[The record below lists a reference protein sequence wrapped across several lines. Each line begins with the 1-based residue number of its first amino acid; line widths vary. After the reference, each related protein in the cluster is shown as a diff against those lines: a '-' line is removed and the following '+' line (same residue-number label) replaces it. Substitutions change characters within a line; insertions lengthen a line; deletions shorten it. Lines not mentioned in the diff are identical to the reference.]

1 LILKDTPSFL
11 GREGVPFMI
20 NTVGRLGPCPI
31 GYWPV
36 VRETDRAGPGEP
48 AQGGPRAD
56 REFDVVVFGAS
67 GFVGRLV
74 AQQLARHVPAGARIA
89 VAGRSRDRVEAVRAG
104 IGVPWPVLTADSA
117 DAPSIRELA
126 GSTGVVVSTVGPYAR
141 HGLPL
146 VSACAEA
153 GTDYA
158 DLTGEVLFVRQSLA
172 AAHDRAC
179 ATGARIVHSC
189 GFDSVP
195 SDLAVL
201 LLADRAAAAGAGELT
216 DVDLLVRE
224 VRGGLSG
231 GTIDSLRTQLRETR
245 ENPELRRVAAD
256 PYALS
261 PDRAAEPDLGR
272 QPDVGPPA
280 RLPDGT
286 WVAPFVMA
294 PYNTR
299 VVRRSNALLD
309 HRYGRALRYRE
320 FVATG
325 RSWWSPIAAAAVTA
339 GQALVGVGVA
349 QSWLS
354 PVVDRVL
361 PSPGRGPSEKTRQE
375 GHFRL
380 EVRAA
385 TTSGARYRATVAAS
399 GDPGYAATSVMLAES
414 ALELVATRHDR
425 QRGGVLTPAV
435 ALGHGL
441 VDRLRARGFAF
452 DVRPTPR

>member
-1 LILKDTPSFL
+1 
-11 GREGVPFMI
+11 M
-20 NTVGRLGPCPI
+20 
-31 GYWPV
+31 
-36 VRETDRAGPGEP
+36 
-48 AQGGPRAD
+48 AD
-56 REFDVVVFGAS
+56 REFDIVLFGAS

-74 AQQLARHVPAGARIA
+74 AEQLARHAPADIRIA
-89 VAGRSRDRVEAVRAG
+89 LAGRTPARVEEVRDKL
-104 IGVPWPVLTADSA
+104 GVDWPVRTADSA
-117 DAPSIRELA
+117 DVAALRELA
-126 GSTGVVVSTVGPYAR
+126 GSAGVVVSTVGPYAR

-146 VSACAEA
+146 VRACAEA

-158 DLTGEVLFVRQSLA
+158 DLTGEVLFVRECMA
-172 AAHDRAC
+172 VAHDQAS

-201 LLADRAAAAGAGELT
+201 LLADRSRADGAGELT
-216 DVDLLVRE
+216 GVDLLVRQA
-224 VRGGLSG
+224 RGGFSG
-231 GTIDSLRTQLRETR
+231 GTIDSLRNQLRETR
-245 ENPELRRVAAD
+245 ESPALRRVAAD
-256 PYALS
+256 AYALS

-272 QPDVGPPA
+272 QPDVGPPS

-309 HRYGRALRYRE
+309 HRYGHALRHRE

-325 RSWWSPIAAAAVTA
+325 DSWWSPVAAAAAAA
-339 GQALVGVGVA
+339 GQALFGVA
-349 QSWLS
+349 VAQPWLS
-354 PVVDRVL
+354 PLVDRVL
-361 PSPGRGPSEKTRQE
+361 RSPGEGPSEKARRE

-380 EVRAA
+380 EVRAV
-385 TTSGARYRATVAAS
+385 TSSGARFRAIVAAF

-425 QRGGVLTPAV
+425 RRGGVLTPAV
-435 ALGHGL
+435 ALGAGL
-441 VDRLRARGFAF
+441 VERLRNHGFIF
-452 DVRPTPR
+452 EVHPG